1 MPRDPEHA
9 PQGVLQQADGSV
21 VWRVWAP
28 FSETVALVTYPS
40 AGRVETAMT
49 PHGLGYF
56 VFRHGEAREG
66 LEYAFQLADGH
77 EYPDPASRW
86 QPRGVHRP
94 SAVFLPQ
101 SYRWS
106 DQQWRGVAAEDLV
119 IYELHVGAFTPE
131 GVFDAIVPRLAQLAA
146 LGVTAIEL
154 MPVAQFP
161 GDRNWGYDGVHP
173 YAVQNSYGG
182 PRALQRL
189 VDAAHRLGL
198 AVLLDVVYNHLGPE
212 GNYLAKFGPY
222 FSDGYHT
229 PWGGSINFDGP
240 DSDAV
245 RQFIIDN
252 ACAWVRDFH
261 LDGLRLD
268 AVQTIYDRS
277 PRHILADIQAAVE
290 QEAAAAGRTVHV
302 IAESNQNNV
311 RLVQPAGLGGHGLSG
326 VWSDDFHHSLHALLT
341 GQRDGYYQ
349 DFGLPQHLAKALS
362 DVFVYDGCYSSF
374 HRRRHGSRVGAME
387 RTHFVVCVQN
397 HDQLGNS
404 ASGDRLGAV
413 LPPPAQRLAYGLLML
428 SPCVPLLFMGEEYG
442 ETRPFPFFCSFGD
455 AALARAVWQGRR
467 QEFASLRF
475 ALGIEI
481 PDPQAPETFAAAKL
495 AWTWPPGT
503 PHAEHRQLFQDI
515 LAARRH
521 WPALRDRR
529 HTTAELLDSPAT
541 AALLTIRR
549 GQAEEVLAVANLT
562 PREVPLPPLDL
573 AGRTPVFSTEDVRYG
588 GGRVWP
594 AGAVWVQ
601 GGQSHFR
608 GESVGLEDGAHG
620 AAKIGTV
627 PSDRVDSLRPY
638 ELVVFA
644 SAGSLGERLPPREG
658 HAEGR

>member
-182 PRALQRL
+182 PRRCS
-189 VDAAHRLGL
+189 GWSM
-198 AVLLDVVYNHLGPE
+198 P
-212 GNYLAKFGPY
+212 PI
-222 FSDGYHT
+222 
-229 PWGGSINFDGP
+229 GSGWRCCWTWSITTWARRGTTWRSSAPTLPTAITRPGAGRSIIDGP

-245 RQFIIDN
+245 RQFVIDN

-261 LDGLRLD
+261 VDGLRLD
-268 AVQTIYDRS
+268 AVHTIYDLS

-290 QEAAAAGRTVHV
+290 QRGGCRPAARSTSSPKAIRTTSAWCSPPDRAA
-302 IAESNQNNV
+302 
-311 RLVQPAGLGGHGLSG
+311 
-326 VWSDDFHHSLHALLT
+326 T
-341 GQRDGYYQ
+341 G
-349 DFGLPQHLAKALS
+349 S
-362 DVFVYDGCYSSF
+362 
-374 HRRRHGSRVGAME
+374 
-387 RTHFVVCVQN
+387 T
-397 HDQLGNS
+397 
-404 ASGDRLGAV
+404 ASGATI
-413 LPPPAQRLAYGLLML
+413 
-428 SPCVPLLFMGEEYG
+428 F
-442 ETRPFPFFCSFGD
+442 
-455 AALARAVWQGRR
+455 
-467 QEFASLRF
+467 
-475 ALGIEI
+475 
-481 PDPQAPETFAAAKL
+481 
-495 AWTWPPGT
+495 
-503 PHAEHRQLFQDI
+503 
-515 LAARRH
+515 
-521 WPALRDRR
+521 
-529 HTTAELLDSPAT
+529 TTAF
-541 AALLTIRR
+541 
-549 GQAEEVLAVANLT
+549 T
-562 PREVPLPPLDL
+562 PC
-573 AGRTPVFSTEDVRYG
+573 
-588 GGRVWP
+588 
-594 AGAVWVQ
+594 
-601 GGQSHFR
+601 
-608 GESVGLEDGAHG
+608 
-620 AAKIGTV
+620 
-627 PSDRVDSLRPY
+627 
-638 ELVVFA
+638 
-644 SAGSLGERLPPREG
+644 
-658 HAEGR
+658 